1 MTPPYSFWRKLFTFC
16 VKVVET
22 PPKNSLTNEFDFI
35 KACIAPIYIN
45 FVIKDSEEESM
56 ENKIN
61 KTIETMI

>member
-1 MTPPYSFWRKLFTFC
+1 M
-16 VKVVET
+16 ET